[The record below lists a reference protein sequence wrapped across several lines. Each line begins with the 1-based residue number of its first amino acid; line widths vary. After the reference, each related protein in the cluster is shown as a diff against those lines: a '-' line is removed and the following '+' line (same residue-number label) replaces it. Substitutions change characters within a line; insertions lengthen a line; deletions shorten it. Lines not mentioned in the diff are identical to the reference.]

1 MYNIK
6 KYMDNI
12 NYIKSIDSIM
22 IIFYHD
28 SIMIRSITYLEFY
41 ALLF

>member
-12 NYIKSIDSIM
+12 NYIKSIDSIT
-22 IIFYHD
+22 
-28 SIMIRSITYLEFY
+28 IRSITYLEFY